1 MWTGQGLG
9 HEDGREGDGGSGSSG
24 SMTPG
29 GSPGEEQ
36 GGSGTQASWG
46 GVSPWLVLTLS
57 LAWAMAVGVGR
68 TGPSYREME
77 QVAPG
82 TGSCPLCCVGPWEH
96 SAWQAGRQAAAS
108 EPCLLSS
115 LLSETPDTPL
125 QTLAHHS
132 LHRPP
137 PGMEKSPA
145 PEGLG
150 STGRDKTHLRTPPSC
165 CQPCAGL

>member
-1 MWTGQGLG
+1 
-9 HEDGREGDGGSGSSG
+9 
-24 SMTPG
+24 MTLG

-57 LAWAMAVGVGR
+57 LAWALAVGVGR

-96 SAWQAGRQAAAS
+96 SAW
-108 EPCLLSS
+108 
-115 LLSETPDTPL
+115 
-125 QTLAHHS
+125 
-132 LHRPP
+132 
-137 PGMEKSPA
+137 
-145 PEGLG
+145 
-150 STGRDKTHLRTPPSC
+150 
-165 CQPCAGL
+165 